1 MLKSTL
7 TSTGI
12 AKNIETGLIH
22 SSSKSSRVLCSSKEF
37 RLNLDIAKLKGS
49 ELNDS
54 IIPEFVCLL
63 RQLNIEWHHTAG
75 GLGGLLRFPG
85 EPEEG
90 SPHIF
95 CPESVGSIQ
104 FDLHGE
110 YKKVYTDLNVS
121 EVLMAF
127 FLVAFIGNIHYPEA
141 GESVP
146 ILLDSPE
153 AIWVKK
159 CLVHV

>member
-1 MLKSTL
+1 MLKTTL
-7 TSTGI
+7 TGTGI

-37 RLNLDIAKLKGS
+37 RLTLDIAKLKGS

-75 GLGGLLRFPG
+75 GLLRFPG
-85 EPEEG
+85 EPEED

-95 CPESVGSIQ
+95 CPNSAGSIQ

-110 YKKVYTDLNVS
+110 YKKVYTDLTS
-121 EVLMAF
+121 MR
-127 FLVAFIGNIHYPEA
+127 
-141 GESVP
+141 S
-146 ILLDSPE
+146 
-153 AIWVKK
+153 
-159 CLVHV
+159 

>member
-1 MLKSTL
+1 LKTTL
-7 TSTGI
+7 TGTGI
-12 AKNIETGLIH
+12 AKNIETGLTLQFKIVQ
-22 SSSKSSRVLCSSKEF
+22 SVVSSKEF
-37 RLNLDIAKLKGS
+37 RLKLDIAKLKGS

-54 IIPEFVCLL
+54 IILEFVCLL

-104 FDLHGE
+104 FDLNGE
-110 YKKVYTDLNVS
+110 YKKVYTDLTS
-121 EVLMAF
+121 MR
-127 FLVAFIGNIHYPEA
+127 
-141 GESVP
+141 S
-146 ILLDSPE
+146 
-153 AIWVKK
+153 
-159 CLVHV
+159 